1 MPTYT
6 KGQYRSE
13 NNSYIRINTDD
24 ATYSLVGSTQE
35 QYQSNGGS
43 VIFTEN
49 LKKLDRNEYSEALSN
64 LTTSQRNTYLSGD
77 DPLGKLE
84 QTRTEAQRLYWET
97 LNDGLR
103 QQFLDGEFGTDWK
116 GKFNTETAADL
127 LNNKNF
133 GALDEFGVRPLT
145 ADLNFSGAFD
155 RGVGRAVGGTS
166 AESVLKYPID
176 MDLNIQDHM
185 VITAATR
192 VQARLPKID
201 KTTDTGQFVRTRND
215 QLHETIIIPMPNAIS
230 STEAVNYGK
239 GEMGSF
245 AGEVAGPLAN
255 QILNAPVAGQ
265 GNIGSILDNL
275 GKATAQAGAEM
286 LKGLGDT
293 AASGYLKRK
302 LILQASAGVANLIGV
317 NVDVGQ
323 VVNRLTGSVENPN
336 LELLFNG
343 PGLRDFGFNIRF
355 TPRSRREAARVRQII
370 RTLKRRMAVK
380 RNSNAFAGQGGQ
392 NLLLG
397 TPDVFRLEYRRGSTN
412 QEEIKGLNKF
422 KTCVLESLNVDY
434 SAGSGRWSAYGS
446 DSQPVST
453 IITMNFRE
461 IVPIYEDDYTNSG
474 FDYDDVGF

>member
-24 ATYSLVGSTQE
+24 ATYSLVGSTQQE
-35 QYQSNGGS
+35 YQSNGGS

-49 LKKLDRNEYSEALSN
+49 LRSLNRNEYGALSN

-97 LNDGLR
+97 LSDGLR

-116 GKFNTETAADL
+116 GKFNTETASDL
-127 LNNKNF
+127 LNNTNF

-155 RGVGRAVGGTS
+155 RGAGRAVGGAG

-192 VQARLPKID
+192 LPAKLPQID
-201 KTTDTGQFVRTRND
+201 TATDTGQFVRTRND

-230 STEAVNYGK
+230 STDLVDYGK
-239 GEMGSF
+239 GEMSSVTGSLL
-245 AGEVAGPLAN
+245 GPAAN
-255 QILNAPVAGQ
+255 QILNAPV
-265 GNIGSILDNL
+265 GNPDTGSILDNIGKASRQAGVEMLEGL
-275 GKATAQAGAEM
+275 GK
-286 LKGLGDT
+286 T

-302 LILQASAGVANLIGV
+302 LVLQASAAVANLIGV

-422 KTCVLESLNVDY
+422 KTCVLDSFRVDY
-434 SAGSGRWSAYGS
+434 TADTGRWAAYGS

>member
-1 MPTYT
+1 MPNYT

-13 NNSYIRINTDD
+13 NNSYIRIDTDD
-24 ATYSLVGSTQE
+24 ATYSLVGSTQQE
-35 QYQSNGGS
+35 YQSNGGS

-49 LKKLDRNEYSEALSN
+49 LRKLDRNEYSDALSN

-97 LNDGLR
+97 LSDGLR

-116 GKFNTETAADL
+116 GKFNTEKSADL

-155 RGVGRAVGGTS
+155 RGAGRAVGGAG

-192 VQARLPKID
+192 LPAKLPQID
-201 KTTDTGQFVRTRND
+201 TATDTGQFVRTRND

-230 STEAVNYGK
+230 STDAVNFGK
-239 GEMGSF
+239 GEMGSI
-245 AGEVAGPLAN
+245 AGAVAGPLAN
-255 QILNAPVAGQ
+255 QILNAPI
-265 GNIGSILDNL
+265 GNPDIGSILNNI
-275 GKATAQAGAEM
+275 GKASAEAGAEM
-286 LKGLGDT
+286 VGGISD
-293 AASGYLKRK
+293 AAGAGYLKRK
-302 LILQASAGVANLIGV
+302 LVLQASAAVANLIGV

-355 TPRSRREAARVRQII
+355 TPRSSREAARVRQII

-422 KTCVLESLNVDY
+422 KTCVLESLRVDY
-434 SAGSGRWSAYGS
+434 DGGAGRWSAYGS

-453 IITMNFRE
+453 TILMNFRE

-474 FDYDDVGF
+474 FEYDDVGF